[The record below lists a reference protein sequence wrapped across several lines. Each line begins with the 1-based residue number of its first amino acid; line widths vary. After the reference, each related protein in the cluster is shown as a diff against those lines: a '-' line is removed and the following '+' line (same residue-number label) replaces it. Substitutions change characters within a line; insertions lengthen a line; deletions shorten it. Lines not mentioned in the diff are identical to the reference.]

1 MQILTFIGFTA
12 LVAIISYYKTRGT
25 EESSSDGYFLGGR
38 SLTAGVIAGSL
49 LLTNLSTE
57 QIIGLNGSA
66 YQSGLSVMAWETL
79 AAIAMVVTALFL
91 LPRYLK
97 GGLTTVPGF
106 LAKRFDVTTKTLTS
120 ILFLTGYVVVLL
132 PVILYSGSLAISGM
146 FDVPELLGVTHTQSI
161 WICVWGIGIIGS
173 IYAVFGGLKAV
184 AVSDSIN
191 AIGLLAGGILIP
203 IFGLML
209 IGDGNLFDGL
219 SILTTENPDKFKS
232 LGAPTDPVPFHT
244 IFTGMMLV
252 NLFYWGTNQQIIQRA
267 LGAKNLK
274 EGQKGLLLASFI
286 KILGPLIVVLPGIIA
301 YHIFQGNLESADSA
315 YPLLVRKVLPS
326 AWVGFFA
333 AVLFGAILSSFNS
346 VLNSSVTLFGI
357 DVYKQHIN
365 KDADEK
371 TVVKYGKTF
380 GVVLA
385 IASMFIAPLIAN
397 AGSLFDY
404 LQEINGIY
412 SIPILTIIVVGYLT
426 KYVPASAAKI
436 ALVLGS
442 LLYIISQFGL
452 KPYFENQNINS
463 EKTEL
468 IALANTISTE
478 ANTLKDFD
486 FSNLNASITQ
496 LANASEVD
504 SDIIKEISTNLS
516 KIRTHAFKKDQLSS
530 YDNLL
535 KFSNNFNDKVKNIK
549 TAAYPHFLDVMA
561 ILFALNVAIML
572 IIGKLKP
579 REEPFIQEYTQQ
591 VDITP
596 WKYVKQ
602 AGIAICV
609 IVIGVYIYFA

>member
-1 MQILTFIGFTA
+1 MQFLTFIGFTA
-12 LVAIISYYKTRGT
+12 FVAIISYLKTRGT
-25 EESSSDGYFLGGR
+25 KESSSDGYFLGGR

-57 QIIGLNGSA
+57 QIVGLNGSA
-66 YQSGLSVMAWETL
+66 YQSGLSVMVWETL
-79 AAIAMVVTALFL
+79 AAIAMVVTAMFL

-120 ILFLTGYVVVLL
+120 ILFLSGYVVVLL

-146 FDVPELLGVTHTQSI
+146 FDIPELLRVTHTQSI

-173 IYAVFGGLKAV
+173 VYAVFGGLKAV

-191 AIGLLAGGILIP
+191 AIGLLIGGILIP

-209 IGDGNLFDGL
+209 IGDGSILEGL
-219 SILTTENPDKFKS
+219 STLTTENPDKFKS
-232 LGAPTDPVPFHT
+232 MGGPTDPVPFYT

-252 NLFYWGTNQQIIQRA
+252 QLFYWGTNQQIIQRA
-267 LGAKNLK
+267 LGAKDLK

-286 KILGPLIVVLPGIIA
+286 KILGPIIVVLPGIIA
-301 YHIFQGNLESADSA
+301 YHLFQGNLQSADSA
-315 YPLLVRKVLPS
+315 YPMLVKEVLPES
-326 AWVGFFA
+326 LVGFFA

-365 KDADEK
+365 KDAEEK
-371 TVVKYGKTF
+371 TVVKYGKAF
-380 GVVLA
+380 GVILA
-385 IASMFIAPLIAN
+385 IVSMFIAPLIAN
-397 AGSLFDY
+397 AGSLFAY

-426 KYVPASAAKI
+426 RRVPAIAAKVG
-436 ALVLGS
+436 LLSGC
-442 LLYIISQFGL
+442 LLYILSQFIL
-452 KPYFENQNINS
+452 QPYFID
-463 EKTEL
+463 K
-468 IALANTISTE
+468 ALAN
-478 ANTLKDFD
+478 A
-486 FSNLNASITQ
+486 AAVGITDQ
-496 LANASEVD
+496 TALAL
-504 SDIIKEISTNLS
+504 IK
-516 KIRTHAFKKDQLSS
+516 AQ
-530 YDNLL
+530 
-535 KFSNNFNDKVKNIK
+535 
-549 TAAYPHFLDVMA
+549 AYPHFLDVMA
-561 ILFALNVAIML
+561 ILFVLNIIIML
-572 IIGKLKP
+572 VIGKLKP
-579 REEPFIQEYTQQ
+579 MKKPFVQEYTKQ

-596 WKYVKQ
+596 WKYTKQ

>member
-1 MQILTFIGFTA
+1 MQFLTFIGFTA
-12 LVAIISYYKTRGT
+12 FVAIISFYKTRNT

-57 QIIGLNGSA
+57 QIVGLNGASYA
-66 YQSGLSVMAWETL
+66 SGLSVMVWETL
-79 AAIAMVVTALFL
+79 AAIAMVVTAMFL

-106 LAKRFDVTTKTLTS
+106 LATRFDVTTKTLTS
-120 ILFLTGYVVVLL
+120 VLFLTGYVVVLL

-191 AIGLLAGGILIP
+191 AIGLLIGGILIP
-203 IFGLML
+203 IFGLMM
-209 IGDGNLFDGL
+209 IGDGSILDGL
-219 SILTTENPDKFKS
+219 STLTTENPDKFKS
-232 LGAPTDPVPFHT
+232 MGGPTDPVPFYT

-252 NLFYWGTNQQIIQRA
+252 QLFYWGTNQQIIQRA
-267 LGAKNLK
+267 LGAKDLK

-301 YHIFQGNLESADSA
+301 YHLFQGNLESADSA
-315 YPLLVRKVLPS
+315 YPMLVKKVLPG

-357 DVYKQHIN
+357 DVYKEHIN
-365 KDADEK
+365 KNADEK
-371 TVVKYGKTF
+371 MIVKYGKTF
-380 GVVLA
+380 GVILA

-426 KYVPASAAKI
+426 KRVPAIAAKI
-436 ALVLGS
+436 GLVSGC
-442 LLYIISQFGL
+442 LLYIISQFFM
-452 KPYFENQNINS
+452 KDYFIN
-463 EKTEL
+463 K
-468 IALANTISTE
+468 ALETAKASGITDE
-478 ANTLKDFD
+478 AALTLV
-486 FSNLNASITQ
+486 
-496 LANASEVD
+496 EV
-504 SDIIKEISTNLS
+504 
-516 KIRTHAFKKDQLSS
+516 Q
-530 YDNLL
+530 
-535 KFSNNFNDKVKNIK
+535 
-549 TAAYPHFLDVMA
+549 AYPHFLDVMA
-561 ILFALNVAIML
+561 ILFILNVVIML
-572 IIGKLKP
+572 IIGKIKP
-579 REEPFIQEYTQQ
+579 REKPFVQQYTKQ

-596 WKYVKQ
+596 WKYINH
-602 AGIAICV
+602 AGIVICI
-609 IVIGVYIYFA
+609 IVIGVYVYFA

>member
-1 MQILTFIGFTA
+1 MQFLTFIGFTA
-12 LVAIISYYKTRGT
+12 LVAIIAYLKTRKT

-57 QIIGLNGSA
+57 QIVGLNGSA
-66 YQSGLSVMAWETL
+66 YQSGLSVMVWETL
-79 AAIAMVVTALFL
+79 AAIAMVVTAMFL
-91 LPRYLK
+91 LPKYLK

-120 ILFLTGYVVVLL
+120 VLFLSGYVVVLL

-146 FDVPELLGVTHTQSI
+146 FDVPQLLGVTHTQSI

-191 AIGLLAGGILIP
+191 AIGLLIGGILIP
-203 IFGLML
+203 IFGLMM
-209 IGDGNLFDGL
+209 IGDGSVIDGL
-219 SILTTENPDKFKS
+219 SILTTENPEKFKS
-232 LGAPTDPVPFHT
+232 MGSATDPVPFYT

-252 NLFYWGTNQQIIQRA
+252 QLFYWGTNQQIIQRA
-267 LGAKNLK
+267 LGAKDLK

-286 KILGPLIVVLPGIIA
+286 KILGPIIVVLPGLIA
-301 YHIFQGNLESADSA
+301 FHLFEGNLESADSA
-315 YPLLVRKVLPS
+315 YPMLVKKVLPN

-380 GVVLA
+380 GIVLA
-385 IASMFIAPLIAN
+385 IAAMFIAPLIAN
-397 AGSLFDY
+397 AGSLFAY

-412 SIPILTIIVVGYLT
+412 SIPILTIIIVGYLT
-426 KYVPASAAKI
+426 KRVPAIAAKI
-436 ALVLGS
+436 GLVSGC
-442 LLYIISQFGL
+442 LLYIISQFFMQ
-452 KPYFENQNINS
+452 PYFISEAMDAAVAANI
-463 EKTEL
+463 TD
-468 IALANTISTE
+468 A
-478 ANTLKDFD
+478 D
-486 FSNLNASITQ
+486 Q
-496 LANASEVD
+496 LAL
-504 SDIIKEISTNLS
+504 IK
-516 KIRTHAFKKDQLSS
+516 AQ
-530 YDNLL
+530 
-535 KFSNNFNDKVKNIK
+535 
-549 TAAYPHFLDVMA
+549 AYPHFLDIMA
-561 ILFALNVAIML
+561 ILFVLNVIIML
-572 IIGKLKP
+572 IIGKIAP
-579 REEPFIQEYTQQ
+579 REEVFVHEYTKQ

-596 WKYVKQ
+596 WKYTKQ
-602 AGIAICV
+602 TGIAICI
-609 IVIGVYIYFA
+609 IVIGVYVYFA